1 MVGLDQLRE
10 RTEEEFAEVLE
21 EKLPNL
27 PVAFIK
33 VHPDSLFHPPTNWFD
48 FQEYKELVKAEEER
62 RKGEEDRLKATNS
75 TALPK
80 KVETYLQ

>member
-1 MVGLDQLRE
+1 MDGAGSLSPPSAIPQSSLLPRSVFCTRIVTAKVCQQDRQPVLVGLDQFRE

-33 VHPDSLFHPPTNWFD
+33 VHLPT
-48 FQEYKELVKAEEER
+48 KH
-62 RKGEEDRLKATNS
+62 
-75 TALPK
+75 
-80 KVETYLQ
+80 